1 MAELKPKKCK
11 NCGEKFRPFQTLQKA
26 CSVACALS
34 LSRKDAAKR
43 ERRALRE
50 RRQKL
55 KTRADWL
62 REAQA
67 EFNRYIR
74 LRDAG
79 KPCISCGRFHSG
91 KYDAGHYRSVGA
103 CSALRFDE
111 ANCHRQCVPCNQHK
125 SGNIVE
131 YRINLIR
138 RIGAEE
144 VERLETTNPL
154 RAWTVEEAKAIKAH
168 YREACKALERG
179 ELVPVWTVDFE
190 PIEGVS
196 K

>member
-1 MAELKPKKCK
+1 MAELKQKKCRH
-11 NCGEKFRPFQTLQKA
+11 CGEKFKPFQPLQKA
-26 CSVACALS
+26 CSIPCAQALARMEVQ
-34 LSRKDAAKR
+34 RKEK
-43 ERRALRE
+43 RALRE
-50 RRQKL
+50 RRQRL
-55 KTRADWL
+55 KTRSEWL
-62 REAQA
+62 KEAQA

-74 LRDAG
+74 LRDAN
-79 KPCISCGRFHSG
+79 KPCISCGRFHAG

-125 SGNIVE
+125 SGNVVE

-154 RAWTVEEAKAIKAH
+154 RAWTIEEAKAIKAH
-168 YREACKALERG
+168 YRAACRALERG

-190 PIEGVS
+190 PIEGAS